1 MLHIER
7 NKPEEIRRQNEDRA
21 TAVNSSLVSLEKPA
35 HTGAGD
41 NQTLAIVPVKVKL
54 SSCNK
59 AIHTYAFLDPG
70 GTATFCTTALQRQL
84 NAKGRKT
91 RILLKTLGHEKVVNV
106 DRISGL
112 EVSNLEGDDF
122 IALPAVYTQE
132 EIPVTKEQIPTSE
145 ALKEWDYLK
154 EVVLTHIDAEIG
166 LLIGTNA
173 PKTIEPWKVINSQE
187 GGPYAVKT
195 RLGWVVNGLLNDCG
209 DAASQLRQVHSNR
222 IAVVNLDDLVRQ
234 NFNHDFP
241 EKVYEEKAEMSIQDK
256 QFMHIMSASAI
267 MKDGHYQLKLPFKK
281 DDISMPNNRSGSRA
295 ASSRP

>member
-1 MLHIER
+1 M
-7 NKPEEIRRQNEDRA
+7 
-21 TAVNSSLVSLEKPA
+21 
-35 HTGAGD
+35 
-41 NQTLAIVPVKVKL
+41 
-54 SSCNK
+54 
-59 AIHTYAFLDPG
+59 
-70 GTATFCTTALQRQL
+70 
-84 NAKGRKT
+84 
-91 RILLKTLGHEKVVNV
+91 
-106 DRISGL
+106 
-112 EVSNLEGDDF
+112 EVSILEGDDF

-173 PKTIEPWKVINSQE
+173 PKTMEPWKVINSQE

-209 DAASQLRQVHSNR
+209 DAEGQLRQVHSNR